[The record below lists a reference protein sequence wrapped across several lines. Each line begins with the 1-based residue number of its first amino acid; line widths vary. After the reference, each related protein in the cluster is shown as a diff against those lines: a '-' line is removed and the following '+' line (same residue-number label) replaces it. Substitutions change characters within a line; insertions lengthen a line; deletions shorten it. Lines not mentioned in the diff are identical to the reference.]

1 MKEIDLVNVGMI
13 GLISMSLYKLNDL
26 KSPQKNA
33 VLFQNI
39 LRKQNKEMLEYIE
52 KNEKFLRDNTQT
64 FHHIENYEQNFWVKN
79 NFINYFSDEFLLFHL
94 IGFILFLILLNL
106 IFPMLKNVKDV
117 VKGNFVTSL
126 SLFVLVLIFIFS
138 LNDNDN
144 DDEDKQLIIL
154 QKLEKI

>member
-33 VLFQNI
+33 VLFQI
-39 LRKQNKEMLEYIE
+39 LLRKQNKQMLEYIE
-52 KNEKFLRDNTQT
+52 KNEKFLRDNKQQT

-106 IFPMLKNVKDV
+106 IFPMFNDVKEV

-138 LNDNDN
+138 SVV
-144 DDEDKQLIIL
+144 
-154 QKLEKI
+154 

>member
-26 KSPQKNA
+26 KSPQKNP

-52 KNEKFLRDNTQT
+52 KNEQFLRDNTQT

-106 IFPMLKNVKDV
+106 IFPMFTDVKEV
-117 VKGNFVTSL
+117 VKENFVTSL

-138 LNDNDN
+138 SVV
-144 DDEDKQLIIL
+144 
-154 QKLEKI
+154 

>member
-33 VLFQNI
+33 ALFQNI

-52 KNEKFLRDNTQT
+52 KNEQFLRDNTQT
-64 FHHIENYEQNFWVKN
+64 FHHIKNYEQNFWVKN
-79 NFINYFSDEFLLFHL
+79 NFINYFSDEFLSFHL
-94 IGFILFLILLNL
+94 IGLILFLILLNL
-106 IFPMLKNVKDV
+106 IFPMFTNVKDV

-138 LNDNDN
+138 LNDNNDN
-144 DDEDKQLIIL
+144 DDEDKKLIIL
-154 QKLEKI
+154 QK

>member
-52 KNEKFLRDNTQT
+52 KNEQFLRDNTQT

-106 IFPMLKNVKDV
+106 IFPMFTDV
-117 VKGNFVTSL
+117 TRTSCQRQ
-126 SLFVLVLIFIFS
+126 FCYLVISFCFSIDFLFS
-138 LNDNDN
+138 LLLF
-144 DDEDKQLIIL
+144 EFLYFFTK
-154 QKLEKI
+154 